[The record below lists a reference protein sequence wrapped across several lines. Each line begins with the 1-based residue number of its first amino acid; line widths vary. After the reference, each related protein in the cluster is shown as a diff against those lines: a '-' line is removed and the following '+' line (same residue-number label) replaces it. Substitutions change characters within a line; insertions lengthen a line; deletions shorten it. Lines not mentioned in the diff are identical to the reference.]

1 MTTDRAMRYALEH
14 YPCDPES
21 DYCTVVRLRK
31 KAVALPEYGV
41 DGSARDESE
50 WAYFD
55 MTEKIDTGM
64 YGSVCYFKD
73 TDIEEG
79 D

>member
-41 DGSARDESE
+41 DGSARDESD

-55 MTEKIDTGM
+55 MMEKIDTGM

>member
-14 YPCDPES
+14 YPCFLT
-21 DYCTVVRLRK
+21 DYCAVVRLRK
-31 KAVALPEYGV
+31 KAVALPEYGE
-41 DGSARDESE
+41 DGSARDESD

-55 MTEKIDTGM
+55 MARKIDTGM
-64 YGSVCYFKD
+64 YGDVYYFKD